1 MKEHTVVHAT
11 FVIEHTFAAAPA
23 RVFAAFANPETKRR
37 WFAEGE
43 RPKVREFSSD
53 FRVGG
58 REFAR
63 FEFPG
68 VAGDPPGAP
77 PAGSEMRNDT
87 TFLDLI
93 QDRRIVFAYSMSVG
107 DKPFSASLAT
117 FVIEPS
123 GHPAGTRSKVTF
135 TWQGAFLDG
144 GDGAVMREAGWR
156 SLLASLE
163 KELARGG

>member
-1 MKEHTVVHAT
+1 MTEHTVVHAT
-11 FVIEHTFAAAPA
+11 FAIEHTFAAAPA

-58 REFAR
+58 RETTR

-68 VAGDPPGAP
+68 APGNPPGAP

-87 TFLDLI
+87 TFLDLV
-93 QDRRIVFAYSMSVG
+93 QDRRIVFAYTMSVAG
-107 DKPFSASLAT
+107 KPFSAALGT

-123 GHPAGTRSKVTF
+123 GKGSKVTF

-156 SLLASLE
+156 SLLASLD
-163 KELARGG
+163 KELARSA